1 MSVDIHAHLDFKD
14 FQEDLDQVVR
24 NAETAGV
31 RLILSCGT
39 DLESSARALS
49 IAEEYA
55 CVFAAAGIHPHEAGK
70 AAPDYLN
77 AISTLLA
84 HPKVKAVG
92 EIGLDYHYDLSPR
105 DVQEKVFAELLAL
118 ARGAGKPVMIHSRLA
133 EEKAFE
139 MVSGAGIEKALFHC
153 FTGGLETAKRIQA
166 KGYYIGVTGIATFNN
181 PSNAELVKQLDPDF
195 LITETDC
202 PFLAPK
208 PCRGKRCEPAH
219 IAIILEKLASLFP
232 DKDMKG
238 ITERNAERLLGL
250 QPKSASSPS

>member
-1 MSVDIHAHLDFKD
+1 VSADIHAHLDFKD
-14 FQEDLDQVVR
+14 FDNDLDQVIR

-49 IAEEYA
+49 IAEKHG
-55 CVFAAAGIHPHEAGK
+55 CVFAAAGVHPHEAGK
-70 AAPDYLN
+70 AAPDYLD
-77 AISTLLA
+77 AVSALLA
-84 HPKVKAVG
+84 HPRVKAVG
-92 EIGLDYHYDLSPR
+92 EIGLDYHYDFAPR
-105 DVQEKVFAELLAL
+105 DIQEKVFSELLDL
-118 ARGAGKPVMIHSRLA
+118 AAKKGKPVMIHSRLA

-139 MVSGAGIEKALFHC
+139 MTAAAGLEKALFHC
-153 FTGGLETAKRIQA
+153 FTGSLETARRIQA
-166 KGYYIGVTGIATFNN
+166 RGYYIGVTGIATFNN
-181 PSNAELVKQLDPDF
+181 PSNAELVRQLDPER

-208 PCRGKRCEPAH
+208 PFRGKRCEPAH

-238 ITERNAERLLGL
+238 ITERNAKTLLGL
-250 QPKSASSPS
+250 